1 MLAITKSISLH
12 GLDGFLVSIEVDISL
27 GMPCFEIVGLPDT
40 SVKESKE
47 RVKTAI
53 RNSNVEF
60 LSRKII
66 VNLAPANTRKEG
78 SNFDLAIAVGILIAN
93 ENIAN
98 PNLNKTL
105 KDTIF
110 IGELSLN
117 GTIEKID
124 GILPMCI
131 EAKKLGIK
139 RIILPKENSQEAS
152 IVKGIE
158 ILPVDNLKEVMNY
171 LNGNTSIK
179 NIENKM
185 FNCEN
190 KTKYKFDF
198 EEVKGQEDVK
208 RALEIAAAGGHNCL
222 LIRKPW
228 YRKNNASKKTTKY
241 IARY

>member
-98 PNLNKTL
+98 SNLNKTL

-117 GTIEKID
+117 GRIEKIE

-179 NIENKM
+179 NLEIKM

-228 YRKNNASKKTTKY
+228 YRENNASKKTTKY

>member
-1 MLAITKSISLH
+1 MLAITESISLH
-12 GLDGFLVSIEVDISL
+12 GLDGFLISIEVDISF

-93 ENIAN
+93 ENITN
-98 PNLNKTL
+98 PNLDKALEGTV
-105 KDTIF
+105 F

-117 GTIEKID
+117 GTIEKVD

-139 RIILPKENSQEAS
+139 KIILPKQNSQEAS
-152 IVKGIE
+152 VVKGIE
-158 ILPVDNLKEVMNY
+158 ILPVDNLKDVISY
-171 LNGNTSIK
+171 LNGNKSLK
-179 NIENKM
+179 KIENKT

-198 EEVKGQEDVK
+198 KEVKGQEDVK

-222 LIRKPW
+222 LIRQSW
-228 YRKNNASKKTTKY
+228 YRKNNVSKKVT
-241 IARY
+241 

>member
-12 GLDGFLVSIEVDISL
+12 GLDGFLVSIEVDISF
-27 GMPCFEIVGLPDT
+27 GMPCFEIVGLPDA

-93 ENIAN
+93 ENIVN
-98 PNLNKTL
+98 QKLNTIL
-105 KDTIF
+105 EDTIF

-117 GTIEKID
+117 GTVEKID

-131 EAKKLGIK
+131 EAKKIGVK
-139 RIILPKENSQEAS
+139 RIVLPKENSQEAS
-152 IVKGIE
+152 IVSGVE
-158 ILPVDNLKEVMNY
+158 ILPVENLNEVINY
-171 LNGNTSIK
+171 LNGNILIK
-179 NIENKM
+179 NLESKK
-185 FNCEN
+185 FNYEN

-222 LIRKPW
+222 LIR
-228 YRKNNASKKTTKY
+228 
-241 IARY
+241 

>member
-105 KDTIF
+105 
-110 IGELSLN
+110 
-117 GTIEKID
+117 
-124 GILPMCI
+124 
-131 EAKKLGIK
+131 
-139 RIILPKENSQEAS
+139 
-152 IVKGIE
+152 
-158 ILPVDNLKEVMNY
+158 
-171 LNGNTSIK
+171 
-179 NIENKM
+179 NI
-185 FNCEN
+185 
-190 KTKYKFDF
+190 
-198 EEVKGQEDVK
+198 
-208 RALEIAAAGGHNCL
+208 
-222 LIRKPW
+222 
-228 YRKNNASKKTTKY
+228 
-241 IARY
+241 

>member
-12 GLDGFLVSIEVDISL
+12 GLDGFLVSIEVDISF
-27 GMPCFEIVGLPDT
+27 GMPCFEIVGLPDA

-93 ENIAN
+93 ENIVN
-98 PNLNKTL
+98 RNLNKIL
-105 KDTIF
+105 EDTIF

-117 GTIEKID
+117 GTVEKID

-131 EAKKLGIK
+131 EAKKIGVK

-152 IVKGIE
+152 IVNGVE
-158 ILPVDNLKEVMNY
+158 ILPVENLNEVINY
-171 LNGNTSIK
+171 LNGNIFIK
-179 NIENKM
+179 NLESRK

-222 LIRKPW
+222 LIR
-228 YRKNNASKKTTKY
+228 
-241 IARY
+241 

>member
-12 GLDGFLVSIEVDISL
+12 GLDGFLVSIEVDISY

-93 ENIAN
+93 ENIVN
-98 PNLNKTL
+98 QNLNKIL
-105 KDTIF
+105 EDTIF

-152 IVKGIE
+152 IVNGVE
-158 ILPVDNLKEVMNY
+158 ILPVENLNEVIKF
-171 LNGNTSIK
+171 LNGNIAIK
-179 NIENKM
+179 NLKIKKINYENK
-185 FNCEN
+185 C
-190 KTKYKFDF
+190 KYKFDF

-222 LIRKPW
+222 LIR
-228 YRKNNASKKTTKY
+228 
-241 IARY
+241 